1 MNMLESSTDVLI
13 LVGTLSIMILI
24 RFIFS
29 PALQSAR
36 QHHHP
41 DELLLH
47 SEYTHNQKQDIL
59 NKYLL
64 TIIIPAYNES
74 QRLNIMLKDTMD
86 YLQQNATTLCQDC
99 LHYNVHKSFNTKTP
113 FCVVIVNDGSN
124 DDTVSCAKEFL
135 ESSNEYSKISH
146 EILSLPQNRGKGA
159 AVKTGMLHSYTNSH
173 MLLMAD
179 ADGATNIASIVD
191 LLQTMLQHSKHST
204 SLPVVFGSRAHLSHE
219 SKAKRSRI
227 RTWLMQAFHFF
238 VKTLCSRKIHDT
250 QCGFKLFPS
259 NSIPLLFGNLHLERW
274 AFDTELVV
282 ISERL
287 GINIEEVAVEWHEVD
302 GSKLNTGKLALICNS
317 ICMLRDMI
325 CVRICYSLG
334 YWKLKRI

>member
-1 MNMLESSTDVLI
+1 MDVLI
-13 LVGTLSIMILI
+13 LVGTISIMILI

-29 PALQSAR
+29 PAFHCAR
-36 QHHHP
+36 HHP
-41 DELLLH
+41 DEWLLLH
-47 SEYTHNQKQDIL
+47 SEETNQQRQDTL
-59 NKYLL
+59 DKYLL
-64 TIIIPAYNES
+64 TIVIPAYNES

-86 YLQQNATTLCQDC
+86 FLQRNANTLCQEF
-99 LHYNVHKSFNTKTP
+99 LQYNVHTSFHTKTP
-113 FCVVIVNDGSN
+113 FCIVIVNDGSN

-146 EILSLPQNRGKGA
+146 DILSLPHNRGKGA
-159 AVKTGMLHSYTNSH
+159 AVKTGMLHSYKNSH

-179 ADGATNIASIVD
+179 ADGATNFASIMD
-191 LLQTMLQHSKHST
+191 LFQTMLQHSKHSS
-204 SLPVVFGSRAHLSHE
+204 SLPVIFGSRAHLSHE

-287 GINIEEVAVEWHEVD
+287 GITIEEVAVEWHEVD
-302 GSKLNTGKLALICNS
+302 GSKLNTSKLALVFNS

-325 CVRICYSLG
+325 CVRLCYSLG
-334 YWKLKRI
+334 YWKLKRM